1 MPAQRITTD
10 PRALAGRARSLIESP
25 AQRRLLGIVGC
36 PGSGKS
42 TLSAQL
48 CDLLAGSAVI
58 VPMDG
63 FHLDNPV
70 LEALGRRDRKGAIDT
85 FDVAG
90 FVSLLTRLAEAK
102 EEVTYAPRFD
112 RDREVTVA
120 SSIPVP
126 REVPLVIV
134 EGLYLLQTEGGW
146 EQVAPLL
153 DEVWFLD
160 VPDEERMHRLVA
172 RRMSGGES
180 REQATA
186 WVLEV
191 DQPNALR
198 VAAGRER
205 ADLIVD
211 LVV

>member
-1 MPAQRITTD
+1 MTPRRTTAD
-10 PRALAGRARSLIESP
+10 LDSLAERA
-25 AQRRLLGIVGC
+25 RRLLTPGERRMIGIVGC

-48 CDLLAGSAVI
+48 RDRLHGQAVI

-70 LEALGRRDRKGAIDT
+70 LEDLGRRGRKGAVDT

-90 FVSLLTRLAEAK
+90 FVSLLARLAAAD

-112 RDREVTVA
+112 RGLETAVGSAV
-120 SSIPVP
+120 PVP
-126 REVPLVIV
+126 RATPLVIV
-134 EGLYLLQTEGGW
+134 EGLYLLETEHGW
-146 EQVAPLL
+146 HRVRAHL

-160 VPDEERMHRLVA
+160 VPAEERVRRLVA

-180 REQATA
+180 EERATA
-186 WVLEV
+186 WVLGV
-191 DQPNALR
+191 DRANAER
-198 VAAGRER
+198 VEATREH

-211 LVV
+211 LTS